1 MSLLNVTDKALAR
14 MQHLLAARETSA
26 LGLRFGTEE
35 KGCSGQSYIVDYVD
49 EPIPGDELVEMGGI
63 KIFVDRDSLLFLIG
77 TTIDFEE
84 AKFSSGFVF
93 INPNEKS
100 RCGCGESFNV

>member
-1 MSLLNVTDKALAR
+1 MSLLKVTDKALER
-14 MQHLLAARETSA
+14 MGQLLAARETPA

-35 KGCSGQSYIVDYVD
+35 KGCSGQSYVVDYVD
-49 EPIPGDELVEMGGI
+49 EVNPGDELVELGDI

-84 AKFSSGFVF
+84 AKFSSGFIFV
-93 INPNEKS
+93 NPNEKS

>member
-1 MSLLNVTDKALAR
+1 MSLLKVTDKAVSR
-14 MQHLLAARETSA
+14 MKHLLSSRETPA
-26 LGLRFGTEE
+26 LGLRFGTQE
-35 KGCSGQSYIVDYVD
+35 KGCSGQSYVVDYVD
-49 EPIPGDELVEMGGI
+49 EVRPGDELVEVEGV
-63 KIFVDRDSLLFLIG
+63 KIFVDSASLLFLIG

-84 AKFSSGFVF
+84 AQFSSGFVF

>member
-1 MSLLNVTDKALAR
+1 MSLLKVTDKALEH
-14 MQHLLAARETSA
+14 MEGLLAARETPT

-35 KGCSGQSYIVDYVD
+35 KGCSGQSYVVDFVD
-49 EPIPGDELVEMGGI
+49 EVNPEDELVELGGI
-63 KIFVDRDSLLFLIG
+63 KIFVDRASLVFLIG

-84 AKFSSGFVF
+84 AQFTSGFVF
-93 INPNEKS
+93 VNPNEKS